1 MLWLMIFNGVKNCNC
16 HMIRLKK
23 IKSKIHFSGV
33 IVISL
38 CFFTIAIAIAAL
50 ITLRTLS
57 DDSVS
62 KLESTLS
69 NYSSGLFLEDTQRKA
84 LSYSNVFNKAASL
97 TKVIS
102 YQTALGIKSSSKY
115 SFESEQIKQY
125 CDNFKKNDA
134 SNILVNESN
143 NGTMTLLVT
152 NENEIPLKLQ
162 SSVYTYSFMIPLL
175 EEVCVSNSNSILSSW
190 VWFNK
195 DNLFSIYSENNDFL
209 NTFLKKGCLNNF
221 ITNLKPV
228 FEDKDIEG
236 VYFTNV
242 YTNASNIPVITA
254 SYKYYNK
261 GKLVF
266 TVGVDIKA
274 SCLKEKMIDGKVA
287 ILGYKERIRLHNIE
301 SFAFIFSSD
310 GKSEQIIV
318 SSIADEQYKLME
330 NDNADKKKILYLPK
344 KVLKNVAFKVKGKKG
359 SDTFK
364 FNGYKYLLTFCD
376 TSVKNW
382 FLIVAVREKN
392 YLAAVKKAED
402 WINKSFA
409 GFEANFILVF
419 VFFLLLTTLTLIV
432 FFRKHII
439 KPISKLRND
448 VFRMG
453 QGNFDIVM
461 RKHGVKEIASLAD
474 SFNNLGHRLEKY
486 IKQLKE
492 EVTERNKRDRE
503 MQVAKRIQQSV
514 LPRISSAIKRSNIR
528 LYVRLHPARNVAG
541 DFYDF
546 FFISENRLVCLI
558 ADVSGKGVSAAFY
571 MTIAKRTIR
580 NACINE
586 PDEPGKALKLANDLL
601 CEFNLKMFVSVFLIY
616 YDLNSEEFKYAN
628 GGHNE
633 PVILRKDG
641 KDEFFGTQHDMV
653 LGMMPDL
660 EYHTGSKNINIDDML
675 VLYTDGITEA
685 NESNDDSF
693 GEERL
698 MEFLVKNKNLS
709 AKNMCRSLIAFVH
722 NFEKGTQYDDMTV
735 FTFKRKS

>member
-1 MLWLMIFNGVKNCNC
+1 MFK
-16 HMIRLKK
+16 LKK
-23 IKSKIHFSGV
+23 IRKSIHFSGV

-38 CFFTIAIAIAAL
+38 CFFTIAIAVAAL
-50 ITLRTLS
+50 ITLRGLTE
-57 DDSVS
+57 DSVS
-62 KLESTLS
+62 KLEDTLS
-69 NYSSGLFLEDTQRKA
+69 SYSAGLFLEDTQRKA
-84 LSYSNVFNKAASL
+84 LTYSNIFNTVAGL

-102 YQTALGIKSSSKY
+102 GQTALWVNTESNY
-115 SFESEQIKQY
+115 SFKPELIKRY
-125 CDNFKKNDA
+125 CDGFKYNGTE
-134 SNILVNESN
+134 NILVNES
-143 NGTMTLLVT
+143 
-152 NENEIPLKLQ
+152 ENEVLTLFKSKENKIPSKMQ
-162 SSVYTYSFMIPLL
+162 KSIYAYSFITPLL
-175 EEVCVSNSNSILSSW
+175 EEVCKLNPDSVFSSW
-190 VWFNK
+190 IWFSEDK
-195 DNLFSIYSENNDFL
+195 LFSIYSVDNDFR
-209 NTFLKKGCLNNF
+209 NTFQKADNLNKF
-221 ITNLKPV
+221 IHNCKTV
-228 FEDKDIEG
+228 FSNNEIER
-236 VYFTNV
+236 VCFT
-242 YTNASNIPVITA
+242 YSYINASDIPVITA
-254 SYKYYNK
+254 LYKYYEK

-266 TVGVDIKA
+266 ITGIDIKL
-274 SCLKEKMIDGKVA
+274 SYLKEKMVDGKVA
-287 ILGYKERIRLHNIE
+287 ILGYKERIKLHNLE

-310 GKSEQIIV
+310 SKSEQVIA
-318 SSIADEQYKLME
+318 SSFTDINNKSQESNDLSRERKLGIS
-330 NDNADKKKILYLPK
+330 NIPCLPQS
-344 KVLKNVAFKVKGKKG
+344 VLKEIASKVEGG
-359 SDTFK
+359 DGASSFK
-364 FNGYKYLLTFCD
+364 FDGHNYLLTYSNI
-376 TSVKNW
+376 SVHNW
-382 FLIVAVREKN
+382 YLVVAVREKN
-392 YLAAVKKAED
+392 YLAAIKRAEN

-419 VFFLLLTTLTLIV
+419 IFFLLLTTLVLIV

-439 KPISKLRND
+439 KPISKLRSD

-461 RKHGVKEIASLAD
+461 RKPGVKEIASLAD
-474 SFNNLGHRLEKY
+474 SFNDLGHRLEKY
-486 IKQLKE
+486 ISELKE

-514 LPRISSAIKRSNIR
+514 LPHVSSVIKRSNIR

-586 PDEPGKALKLANDLL
+586 PDEPGRALKLANDLL

-616 YDLNSEEFKYAN
+616 YDLNSDEFKYAN

-633 PVILRKDG
+633 PVLLRKDG

-653 LGMMPDL
+653 LGMFPEL
-660 EYHTGSKNINIDDML
+660 EYHTESKKINVDDML

-685 NESNDDSF
+685 NESNNDCF

-698 MEFLVKNKNLS
+698 MDFLTKNKNLS

-735 FTFKRKS
+735 LTFKRKL